1 MTFSRYPDNW
11 SEIALRIKQKQD
23 WKWIKCGRRC
33 LHPGEDRSKLSKS
46 ETMARTLQVHH
57 ANYIPEDNRPENLI
71 ALCTGCHLS
80 FHNRSQGNVVIGQLS
95 LFE

>member
-1 MTFSRYPDNW
+1 MDYSRYADDW
-11 SEIALRIKQKQD
+11 SEISLRIKQERNWQCQ
-23 WKWIKCGRRC
+23 KCGLQC
-33 LHPGEDRSKLSKS
+33 LRPEDEKS
-46 ETMARTLQVHH
+46 QLTRAEVMARTLQIHH

-80 FHNRSQGNVVIGQLS
+80 FHNRGQGNVVIGQLS